1 MIGGNGN
8 KRQAVKPMTTK
19 LTLEHLVLLGLGL
32 EMCVFTWFRNFDSRF
47 DVPQFLQVNL
57 VLLLLPF
64 GGEDFA
70 GFWLC
75 SVHFVNI
82 TMF

>member
-1 MIGGNGN
+1 
-8 KRQAVKPMTTK
+8 MTECLAMTAK
-19 LTLEHLVLLGLGL
+19 LTFEHLVLLGLGF
-32 EMCVFTWFRNFDSRF
+32 EMCVFTWPLHFDSRF
-47 DVPQFLQVNL
+47 DVPEFLQVNL

-70 GFWLC
+70 GLRLC

>member
-1 MIGGNGN
+1 
-8 KRQAVKPMTTK
+8 MTIE
-19 LTLEHLVLLGLGL
+19 LTFEHLVLLGLGL
-32 EMCVFTWFRNFDSRF
+32 EMCMLTWPRHFDSRL
-47 DVPQFLQVNL
+47 DVTEFLQVNL

-64 GGEDFA
+64 SREDFA
-70 GFWLC
+70 GFRLC

>member
-1 MIGGNGN
+1 
-8 KRQAVKPMTTK
+8 MTNE
-19 LTLEHLVLLGLGL
+19 LTFEHLVLLRFGF
-32 EMCVFTWFRNFDSRF
+32 EMCMFTWLLHFNSRL
-47 DVPQFLQVNL
+47 DVPEFLQVNL

-64 GGEDFA
+64 GGENFT
-70 GFWLC
+70 GFRLC